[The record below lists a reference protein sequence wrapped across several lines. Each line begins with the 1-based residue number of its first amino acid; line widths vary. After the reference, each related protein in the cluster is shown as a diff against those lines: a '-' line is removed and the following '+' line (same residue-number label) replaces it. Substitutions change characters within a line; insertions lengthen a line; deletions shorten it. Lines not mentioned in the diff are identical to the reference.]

1 MDRKQLEERLYYV
14 RRILEDLKYTEHP
27 RLTYPQEKEVVRK
40 ALKDYESKLLDK
52 MY

>member
-1 MDRKQLEERLYYV
+1 MDRKKLEEQLYYV
-14 RRILEDLKYTEHP
+14 RRILEDLKHTEHP
-27 RLTYPQEKEVVRK
+27 QLIYPQEKEVVRQ